1 MLLPFFLC
9 AQVVFSCESN
19 WTAHECDMHTKW
31 HSCKKEHSYHYCD
44 RLLREY
50 ECDDLRIS
58 QAECTQFI
66 KDLKPKL

>member
-1 MLLPFFLC
+1 
-9 AQVVFSCESN
+9 
-19 WTAHECDMHTKW
+19 MHTKW